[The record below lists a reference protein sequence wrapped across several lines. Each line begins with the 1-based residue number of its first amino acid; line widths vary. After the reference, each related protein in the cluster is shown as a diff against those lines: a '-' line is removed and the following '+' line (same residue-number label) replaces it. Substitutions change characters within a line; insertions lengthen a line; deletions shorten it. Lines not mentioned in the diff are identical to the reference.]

1 MIKIL
6 LFFAIGLI
14 ACQEKLQNLDQP
26 KKEISVTS
34 ISGDM
39 GCENCGMNLKKFIST
54 SHAFE
59 MEDGES
65 HFFCSINCS
74 TIALEEATPKVKTVY
89 GIDYGLTK
97 YFPVQN
103 LHYVIGSSLNGIMTK
118 ISKIAFNDPEKAE
131 NFKSTFSGENIIS
144 YEEAYNMSL
153 EEIKSRKKKH

>member
-6 LFFAIGLI
+6 LFFAIALI
-14 ACQEKLQNLDQP
+14 GCQEKSKNLDQP
-26 KKEISVTS
+26 GKEISVNS

-39 GCENCGMNLKKFIST
+39 DCENCNMNLKKFIST

-59 MEDGES
+59 MENGET

-74 TIALEEATPKVKTVY
+74 TIALEKEDEKAKTVY

-103 LHYVIGSSLNGIMTK
+103 MHYVIGSSLKGTMTK
-118 ISKIAFNDPEKAE
+118 ISKIAFNELGKSE
-131 NFKSTFSGENIIS
+131 SFKTTFSGENIIS

-153 EEIKSRKKKH
+153 EEIKNRKKKH